1 MPDASMRTLDASM
14 RTLDASMRTL
24 DASMR
29 TLDASM
35 RTLLAEA
42 SAFGMPVIP
51 VPKTTIIITG
61 FLPVPNS

>member
-1 MPDASMRTLDASM
+1 MP
-14 RTLDASMRTL
+14 